1 MVPTTLAGLAAV
13 LAYVVSESDRLSGA
27 DLDVF
32 YFDDDFGNDPLRSVD
47 RALRPC
53 AGGAA
58 MSAFQAKTRTE
69 MSHTV
74 FLKT

>member
-32 YFDDDFGNDPLRSVD
+32 YFDDDSETIPFVRSIERCV
-47 RALRPC
+47 RAP
-53 AGGAA
+53 AV
-58 MSAFQAKTRTE
+58 QP
-69 MSHTV
+69 
-74 FLKT
+74 